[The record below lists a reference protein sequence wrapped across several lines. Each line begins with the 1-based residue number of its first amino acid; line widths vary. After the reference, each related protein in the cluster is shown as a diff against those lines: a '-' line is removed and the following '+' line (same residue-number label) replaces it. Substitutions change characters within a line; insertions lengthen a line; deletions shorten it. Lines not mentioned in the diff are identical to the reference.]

1 MIQERVNALRE
12 KMKEYGVD
20 MYLIPTDDFHS
31 SEYVGDYFKCRRFMS
46 GFTGSA
52 GTMVVTQDMA
62 GLWTDGR
69 YFLQA
74 ESQLAGTGVD
84 LYKIG
89 EPGVPSVDEFV
100 IDTVKEGQCLGFDG
114 RVVSYKGALNYREK
128 LAKKHARIE
137 FEHDLVDLVWE
148 DRPAL
153 SASPAHELDIR
164 YAGKSRADKLSD
176 VRAAMAERKA
186 DYLILTSLDDIA
198 WLLNIRGGDVAYNPV
213 VLSYAVVMQDR
224 VLLFANE
231 SVFDQECRD
240 ALAADQVVILPYNQI
255 YTWMKHI
262 GADRTVWL
270 DGSRTNYA
278 IVANIPDCVKIVDEV
293 SPTRLAKAIKN
304 EVEIRNIRKAHVK
317 DGVAETRFMYWLK
330 QRVQAAKAA
339 GSSLITDEE
348 GVPLTEIRVSDRLEA
363 FRAEQENFMGLS
375 FDTIAGFGPHG
386 AIIHY
391 SATPETDVEL
401 HTDDFLL
408 VDSGAQY
415 LEGTTDITRT
425 FVLGEVDEEHKK
437 HFTMVLRGHL
447 NLGAARF
454 KYGTCGANLDYLT
467 REPLW
472 RENMDY
478 NHGTGHGVGYFLNV
492 HEGPNS
498 IHWQISPMRTSNT
511 RLEAGML
518 TSNEPGLYLEG
529 RYGIRHENLVLCCE
543 GEKNAYGQ
551 FLHFDTVT
559 LVPFDLD
566 GVEPADLN
574 ETERRELNEYHAM
587 VYDKISPY
595 LNGEERDWLAYATR
609 AI

>member
-1 MIQERVNALRE
+1 MIRE
-12 KMKEYGVD
+12 KVNVLRRVMKQYGVD
-20 MYLIPTDDFHS
+20 VYLIPTNDFHS
-31 SEYVGDYFKCRRFMS
+31 SEYVGEYFKCRQYMS

-74 ESQLAGTGVD
+74 ESQLAGTGMD

-89 EPGVPSVDEFV
+89 EPGVLEVDKF
-100 IDTVKEGQCLGFDG
+100 IKDTVKEGQCLGFDG
-114 RVVSYKGALNYREK
+114 RVVSYKDALGYRKELEK
-128 LAKKHARIE
+128 KNARMDY
-137 FEHDLVDLVWE
+137 EHDLVDMVWE
-148 DRPAL
+148 DRPVL
-153 SASPAHELDIR
+153 SAEPVCELDVA
-164 YAGKSRADKLSD
+164 YAGKSRADKLAD
-176 VRAAMAERKA
+176 VRAKMEEHGA
-186 DYLILTSLDDIA
+186 DYLVLTSLDDIA

-213 VLSYAVVMQDR
+213 VLSYAVVMKKR

-231 SVFDQECRD
+231 VVFGEACKT
-240 ALAADQVVILPYNQI
+240 ALAADQVAILPYDQI

-262 GADRTVWL
+262 SADRTVWL

-304 EVEIRNIRKAHVK
+304 ATEAENIRKAHVK

-330 QRVQAAKAA
+330 QRVQAAKEA
-339 GSSLITDEE
+339 GSTVITDEN
-348 GVPLTEIRVSDRLEA
+348 GVPLTEIRASDRLEA

-401 HTDDFLL
+401 HTDEFFL

-415 LEGTTDITRT
+415 LDGTTDITRT
-425 FVLGEVDEEHKK
+425 FVLGQVDEAHKK
-437 HFTMVLRGHL
+437 HFTMVLKGHL
-447 NLGAARF
+447 ALGAARF
-454 KYGTCGANLDYLT
+454 KYGTCGANLDYLA

-472 RENMDY
+472 KENLDY
-478 NHGTGHGVGYFLNV
+478 NHGTGHGVGCFLNV

-498 IHWQISPMRTSNT
+498 IHWQVSPTRTSGT

-518 TSNEPGLYLEG
+518 TSNEPGLYLAG
-529 RYGIRHENLVLCCE
+529 KYGIRHENLVLCCE
-543 GEKNAYGQ
+543 GEKNEYGQ
-551 FLHFDTVT
+551 FLYFDTVT

-566 GVEPADLN
+566 GVEPEILGEDGRQQLN
-574 ETERRELNEYHAM
+574 QYHAV
-587 VYDKISPY
+587 VYEKISPY
-595 LNGEERDWLAYATR
+595 LNEEERAWLAHATR
-609 AI
+609 TI

>member
-1 MIQERVNALRE
+1 MIQERVKALRD
-12 KMKEYGVD
+12 KMKQYGVD

-31 SEYVGDYFKCRRFMS
+31 SEYVGEYFKCRRYMS

-52 GTMVVTQDMA
+52 GTMVVTQEMA

-89 EPGVPSVDEFV
+89 EPGVPAVDKFIV
-100 IDTVKEGQCLGFDG
+100 DTLQEGQCLGFDG
-114 RVVSYKGALNYREK
+114 RVVSYKAALEYRKK
-128 LAKKHARIE
+128 LAEKNASVM
-137 FEHDLVDLVWE
+137 FEHDLVDLIWE

-153 SASPAHELDIR
+153 SAEPAFELGIEF
-164 YAGKSRADKLSD
+164 AGKSRADKLAD
-176 VRAAMAERKA
+176 VRSEMAKRKA
-186 DYLILTSLDDIA
+186 DYLVLTSLDDIA
-198 WLLNIRGGDVAYNPV
+198 WLLNIRGNDVTYNPV
-213 VLSYAVVMQDR
+213 VLSYAVVMRDR

-231 SVFDQECRD
+231 SVFGEECKA

-262 GADRTVWL
+262 SADRIVWL
-270 DGSRTNYA
+270 DGGRTNYA

-304 EVEIRNIRKAHVK
+304 EVEIKNIREAHVK

-330 QRVQAAKAA
+330 KRVQAAKEA
-339 GSSLITDEE
+339 GSDVITDEA
-348 GVPLTEIRVSDRLEA
+348 GVPLTEIRAADRLEA
-363 FRAEQENFMGLS
+363 FRAEQENFKGLS

-391 SATPETDVEL
+391 SATPETDAEL
-401 HTDDFLL
+401 HTDEFLL

-425 FVLGEVDEEHKK
+425 FVLGDVDEEHKK
-437 HFTMVLRGHL
+437 HFTMVLRGYL
-447 NLGAARF
+447 NLAAARF

-472 RENMDY
+472 KENLDY

-498 IHWQISPMRTSNT
+498 IHWQVSPTRTSST
-511 RLEAGML
+511 RLEVGML

-529 RYGIRHENLVLCCE
+529 KYGIRHESLILCCQ
-543 GEKNAYGQ
+543 GEQNAYGQ

-566 GVEPADLN
+566 GVEVSGLN
-574 ETERRELNEYHAM
+574 EAERRGLNAYHAM
-587 VYDKISPY
+587 VYEKIAPY
-595 LNGEERDWLAYATR
+595 LSKEERDWLAYATR
-609 AI
+609 EI